1 LQNTLRA
8 STRRANTFA
17 QSAVEADSKDTFML
31 KTLSPR
37 AASLAVG
44 AERYGLSLVYL
55 CLTWVEFHR
64 LWVIWLGPAS
74 ASGAAAVEAARHI
87 ILLMLNF
94 FVAALLLLARRAAVP
109 PRNSR
114 DIVIPLATSFFNLT
128 YNTTPWFPAVL
139 LKSLCSVDWQI
150 RFTVTGL
157 VLGLIGPAVAVWS
170 ILFLGRSF
178 GIFVVVRKVI
188 LDGPYQ
194 WVRHPMYLGY
204 ILMLLGLALANF
216 SMAYFILVPIH
227 IGLLLYRARLEE
239 ARLSEHS
246 PEYREYTKRTGFIF
260 PRLRRPAG
268 D

>member
-1 LQNTLRA
+1 V
-8 STRRANTFA
+8 A
-17 QSAVEADSKDTFML
+17 QSEGCRALVLEEHGFML

-37 AASLAVG
+37 AASLAVH
-44 AERYGLSLVYL
+44 AERYGLSVVYL
-55 CLTWVEFHR
+55 YLTWVEFHK
-64 LWVIWLGPAS
+64 LWLIWLGPPG
-74 ASGAAAVEAARHI
+74 ASGAVAVEAARHV
-87 ILLMLNF
+87 ILLMQDF
-94 FVAALLLLARRAAVP
+94 FVAALLLLGRRAAVP

-128 YNTTPWFPAVL
+128 YNATPWFPAEL
-139 LKSLCSVDWQI
+139 LKSLCSADWQI

-157 VLGLIGPAVAVWS
+157 VLGLVGPAVAVWS

-204 ILMLLGLALANF
+204 ILMLLGLALVNF
-216 SMAYFILVPIH
+216 SAAYFILVPIH

-239 ARLSEHS
+239 TRLCEHS
-246 PEYREYTKRTGFIF
+246 REYREYTKRTGFIF
-260 PRLRRPAG
+260 PKLRRPAG
-268 D
+268 Q